1 MLDHEARDMTN
12 LLFTIVEEFN
22 LVGLLDDDL
31 KSEVLRILLFRHRY
45 VDGEHHGH
53 HSIVGGMRRNLSWKH
68 LVRYN
73 LFLTYFHEFRI
84 YEFMIFHKKCR
95 CFLLKEL
102 QIVFFC
108 ENKQF

>member
-1 MLDHEARDMTN
+1 MTN

-53 HSIVGGMRRNLSWKH
+53 HSIVDGMRRNLSWKH
-68 LVRYN
+68 LVRYTLLVLFSRILN
-73 LFLTYFHEFRI
+73 LRI
-84 YEFMIFHKKCR
+84 HDFFFMKN
-95 CFLLKEL
+95 
-102 QIVFFC
+102 VFFC
-108 ENKQF
+108 FEGPANLFVDS

>member
-1 MLDHEARDMTN
+1 MTN

-53 HSIVGGMRRNLSWKH
+53 HSIVGGMKRNLSWKH
-68 LVRYN
+68 LVSQMIIFKR
-73 LFLTYFHEFRI
+73 HEQVSRF
-84 YEFMIFHKKCR
+84 
-95 CFLLKEL
+95 
-102 QIVFFC
+102 
-108 ENKQF
+108 

>member
-53 HSIVGGMRRNLSWKH
+53 DYHSIVGGMKRNLSWKH
-68 LVRYN
+68 LVSQIKA
-73 LFLTYFHEFRI
+73 FKVH
-84 YEFMIFHKKCR
+84 IF
-95 CFLLKEL
+95 
-102 QIVFFC
+102 
-108 ENKQF
+108 

>member
-53 HSIVGGMRRNLSWKH
+53 HSIVGGMKRNLSWKH

-84 YEFMIFHKKCR
+84 YEFFFTKNVLFSFEGVANC
-95 CFLLKEL
+95 L
-102 QIVFFC
+102 FC

>member
-1 MLDHEARDMTN
+1 MTN

-53 HSIVGGMRRNLSWKH
+53 HSIVGGMKRNLSWKH

-73 LFLTYFHEFRI
+73 FFSTYFHEFRI
-84 YEFMIFHKKCR
+84 YESTIFFHEKC
-95 CFLLKEL
+95 L
-102 QIVFFC
+102 VFFRRSC
-108 ENKQF
+108 KLSFL